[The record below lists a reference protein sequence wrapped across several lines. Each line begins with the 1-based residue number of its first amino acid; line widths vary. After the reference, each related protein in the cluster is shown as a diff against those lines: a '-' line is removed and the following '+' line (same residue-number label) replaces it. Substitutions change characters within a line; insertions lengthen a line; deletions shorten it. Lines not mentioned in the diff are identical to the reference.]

1 METSEF
7 QTMLQFLKVMAHESR
22 LRLLGILAD
31 GEWQVGEL
39 AELLELKEPTISHH
53 LAKMHEID
61 LVRMRPEGTAH
72 LYSLNSE
79 TLQRLSLDLFKP
91 EKVARIADHISY
103 DAWESK
109 VLKTFFDGDLLTQIP
124 STRKKRS
131 VILKWLAN
139 RFELGVQYPEKE
151 VNAIIKRHHP
161 DTATLRRELI
171 ANKLMQREG
180 GVYWRLV

>member
-1 METSEF
+1 
-7 QTMLQFLKVMAHESR
+7 
-22 LRLLGILAD
+22 
-31 GEWQVGEL
+31 
-39 AELLELKEPTISHH
+39 
-53 LAKMHEID
+53 
-61 LVRMRPEGTAH
+61 
-72 LYSLNSE
+72 
-79 TLQRLSLDLFKP
+79 
-91 EKVARIADHISY
+91 
-103 DAWESK
+103 WESK